1 MKKLIFTVREYIW
14 WGSEI
19 LSDILYPYTDD
30 KYESNSA
37 EVTINTQSILD
48 DYMMSTNERVER
60 LQSEMILVQ
69 SKLHKLQSELQQC
82 TKN

>member
-1 MKKLIFTVREYIW
+1 VKKLIFIVREYLW

-30 KYESNSA
+30 KYDSNS
-37 EVTINTQSILD
+37 EKIIINTQSILD

-69 SKLHKLQSELQQC
+69 NQLHKLQSELQQC

>member
-1 MKKLIFTVREYIW
+1 MKKLIFTVREYLW

-30 KYESNSA
+30 KYDSNS
-37 EVTINTQSILD
+37 EKVTINTQSILD

-69 SKLHKLQSELQQC
+69 NQLHKLQSELQQC
-82 TKN
+82 MKN

>member
-1 MKKLIFTVREYIW
+1 MKKLIFTVREYLW

-30 KYESNSA
+30 KYDSNS
-37 EVTINTQSILD
+37 EKVTINTQSILD

-69 SKLHKLQSELQQC
+69 KQLHKLQSELEQC
-82 TKN
+82 MKN

>member
-1 MKKLIFTVREYIW
+1 MKKLIFTVREYLW

-30 KYESNSA
+30 KYDSNS
-37 EVTINTQSILD
+37 EKVTINTQSILD

-69 SKLHKLQSELQQC
+69 NQLHKLQSELQQC

>member
-1 MKKLIFTVREYIW
+1 MKKLIFTVREYLW

-69 SKLHKLQSELQQC
+69 KQLHKLQSELEQC
-82 TKN
+82 MKN

>member
-1 MKKLIFTVREYIW
+1 MKKLIFTVREYLW

>member
-1 MKKLIFTVREYIW
+1 MKKLIFTVREYLW

-30 KYESNSA
+30 KYDSNS
-37 EVTINTQSILD
+37 EKVTINTQSILD
-48 DYMMSTNERVER
+48 DYMMTTNERVER

-69 SKLHKLQSELQQC
+69 KQLHKLQSELEQC
-82 TKN
+82 MKN

>member
-1 MKKLIFTVREYIW
+1 MKKLIFTVREYLW

-69 SKLHKLQSELQQC
+69 KQLHKLQSELQQC

>member
-1 MKKLIFTVREYIW
+1 MKKLIFTVREYLW

-30 KYESNSA
+30 KYDSNS
-37 EVTINTQSILD
+37 EKITINTQSILD
-48 DYMMSTNERVER
+48 DYMMTTNERVER

-69 SKLHKLQSELQQC
+69 KQLHKLQSELEQC

>member
-1 MKKLIFTVREYIW
+1 MKKLIFTVREYLW

-30 KYESNSA
+30 KYDSNS
-37 EVTINTQSILD
+37 EKVTINTQSILD

-69 SKLHKLQSELQQC
+69 NQLHKLQSELEQC

>member
-1 MKKLIFTVREYIW
+1 MKKLIFTVREYLW

-30 KYESNSA
+30 KYDSNS
-37 EVTINTQSILD
+37 EKITINTQSILD

-69 SKLHKLQSELQQC
+69 NQLHKLQSELQQC
-82 TKN
+82 MKN

>member
-1 MKKLIFTVREYIW
+1 MKKLIFTVREYLW

-30 KYESNSA
+30 KYDSNS
-37 EVTINTQSILD
+37 EKITINTQSILD
-48 DYMMSTNERVER
+48 DYMMSTNERIER

-69 SKLHKLQSELQQC
+69 KQLHKLQSELEQC
-82 TKN
+82 MKN

>member
-1 MKKLIFTVREYIW
+1 MKKFIFTVREYLW

-30 KYESNSA
+30 KYDSNS
-37 EVTINTQSILD
+37 EKITINTQSILD

-69 SKLHKLQSELQQC
+69 NQLHKLQSELQQC
-82 TKN
+82 MKN

>member
-1 MKKLIFTVREYIW
+1 MKKLIFTVREYFW

-30 KYESNSA
+30 KYDSDSEK
-37 EVTINTQSILD
+37 VTINTQSILD

-69 SKLHKLQSELQQC
+69 KQLHKLQSELEQC
-82 TKN
+82 MKN

>member
-1 MKKLIFTVREYIW
+1 MKKLIFTVREYLW

-30 KYESNSA
+30 KYDSNS
-37 EVTINTQSILD
+37 EKITINTQSILD

-69 SKLHKLQSELQQC
+69 NQLHKLQSELEQC
-82 TKN
+82 MKN

>member
-1 MKKLIFTVREYIW
+1 MKKLIFTVREYLW

-30 KYESNSA
+30 KYDSNS
-37 EVTINTQSILD
+37 EKITINTQSILD

-69 SKLHKLQSELQQC
+69 KQLHKLQSELEQC
-82 TKN
+82 MKN

>member
-1 MKKLIFTVREYIW
+1 MKKLIFIVREYLW

-30 KYESNSA
+30 KYDSNS
-37 EVTINTQSILD
+37 EKIIINTQSILD

-69 SKLHKLQSELQQC
+69 NQLHKLQSELQQC

>member
-1 MKKLIFTVREYIW
+1 MKKLIFTVREYLW

-30 KYESNSA
+30 KYDSNS
-37 EVTINTQSILD
+37 EKITINTQSILD

-69 SKLHKLQSELQQC
+69 NQLHKLQSELEQC

>member
-1 MKKLIFTVREYIW
+1 VKKLIFTVREYLW

>member
-1 MKKLIFTVREYIW
+1 VKKLIFTVREYLW

-30 KYESNSA
+30 KYDSNSA

>member
-1 MKKLIFTVREYIW
+1 MKKFIFTVREYLW

-30 KYESNSA
+30 KYDSNS
-37 EVTINTQSILD
+37 EKVTINTQSILD

-69 SKLHKLQSELQQC
+69 NQLHKLQSELQQC
-82 TKN
+82 MKN

>member
-1 MKKLIFTVREYIW
+1 MKKLIFTVREYLW

-30 KYESNSA
+30 KYDSNF
-37 EVTINTQSILD
+37 EKITINTQSILD

-69 SKLHKLQSELQQC
+69 KQLHKLQSELERC
-82 TKN
+82 MKN

>member
-1 MKKLIFTVREYIW
+1 MKKFIFIVREYLW

-30 KYESNSA
+30 KYDSNS
-37 EVTINTQSILD
+37 EKVTINTQSILD

-69 SKLHKLQSELQQC
+69 KQLHKLQSELEQC
-82 TKN
+82 MKN

>member
-1 MKKLIFTVREYIW
+1 VKKLIFTVREYLW

-30 KYESNSA
+30 KYDSNS
-37 EVTINTQSILD
+37 EKVTINTQSILD

-69 SKLHKLQSELQQC
+69 KQLHKLQSELEQC
-82 TKN
+82 MKN